1 MICLRV
7 FGTPAPQGSKRHVGG
22 GRMIEVSKKVKPW
35 RAAIVDQAIRDGVS
49 GTQLDGPLML
59 RVTFYMQRPKFHS
72 GAKGIKASAP
82 PFPDRVPDL
91 DKLLRSTC
99 DALTD
104 SQVIVDDARIVQI
117 KARKVYADTELTGA
131 LIYITHTTN
140 EGETSWEK

>member
-1 MICLRV
+1 MITMRV

-22 GRMIEVSKKVKPW
+22 GRMIEASKKVKPW
-35 RAAIVDQAIRDGVS
+35 RAAIVDQAIRDGVAGS
-49 GTQLDGPLML
+49 QFDGPLML

-72 GAKGIKASAP
+72 GVKGIKALAP
-82 PFPDRVPDL
+82 LFPHKVPDL

-117 KARKVYADTELTGA
+117 KARKIYADEVAPGA
-131 LIYITHTTN
+131 LIYITHTN